1 MSLSKN
7 QVQYIL
13 AKFDAGVPTHRIPM
27 GFQSAH
33 LPSAD
38 IDTVEQCL
46 RENGRLQSNH
56 YRAGY
61 YAAIWANQ
69 PPPPPPPG
77 GVGRGSNNPPGPANQ
92 RPSTATPN
100 PSAQTS
106 AGATNDLVVAAAAAN
121 LGPPSNGTL
130 RRTTSPFP
138 PTDLGN
144 RRR

>member
-1 MSLSKN
+1 MSLSKR

-13 AKFDAGVPTHRIPM
+13 DKFDAGVPTHRIPM

-38 IDTVEQCL
+38 IDTIEQCL

-56 YRAGY
+56 YQAGY

-69 PPPPPPPG
+69 PPPPPG

-106 AGATNDLVVAAAAAN
+106 AAATNNLVVGGGAAAN

-130 RRTTSPFP
+130 RRTTSSFP

>member
-1 MSLSKN
+1 MSLSKR

-13 AKFDAGVPTHRIPM
+13 DKFDAGVPTHRIPM

-56 YRAGY
+56 YQAGY

-69 PPPPPPPG
+69 PPPPPSG

-92 RPSTATPN
+92 GPSTATPN

-106 AGATNDLVVAAAAAN
+106 AAATNNLVVGAAAAN

-130 RRTTSPFP
+130 RRTNSSFP

>member
-69 PPPPPPPG
+69 PPPPPPG

-92 RPSTATPN
+92 RPSAATPN

-106 AGATNDLVVAAAAAN
+106 AAATNDLVVAAAAAN